1 MSACRAR
8 RPRRSEPKLSNAARR
23 SACQCRRDAGW
34 PGKRG
39 AHRALAA
46 RFRRSHHVPRSWP
59 FARGGSARV
68 SRPPGR
74 RPSSS
79 CPMRQ
84 HSCHSAAACS
94 AAGVP
99 ADGAGWRAERPRA
112 RRVAAAGCRGARSP
126 RARTPPCWHTHAC
139 LWPNARLPLTGAVAI
154 AAQVA
159 GVRARLATAERSRA
173 RPRGAPGRQCK
184 AVTTTRSTS
193 LWSLEW
199 QKVTRP
205 SIVAPALVRT
215 RPSGRGWAGWSHGRS
230 APRHSARGARRGGP
244 VSQSA

>member
-1 MSACRAR
+1 MPACRAR

-39 AHRALAA
+39 PHRALAA
-46 RFRRSHHVPRSWP
+46 RFRPSHHAPPSWP

-74 RPSSS
+74 QPSSS

-94 AAGVP
+94 AAGAP
-99 ADGAGWRAERPRA
+99 ADGAG
-112 RRVAAAGCRGARSP
+112 RRTAAAASAPLLAHAPAGPMPGCRSP
-126 RARTPPCWHTHAC
+126 P
-139 LWPNARLPLTGAVAI
+139 VAI

-199 QKVTRP
+199 QSQTGVTQCWQILVLKWHGSTSTLLGYNLVLHMGQLYSGQTQNFTGSVGAGENP
-205 SIVAPALVRT
+205 SA
-215 RPSGRGWAGWSHGRS
+215 SAGG
-230 APRHSARGARRGGP
+230 
-244 VSQSA
+244 